1 MSDVEGPIHRSILH
15 YLRMVL
21 PAGFL
26 VHHCANKPRS
36 KQQGGKEKALGAI
49 RGWPDLEIHGQDDAG
64 TPRLWLFEVKPP
76 RVTVPSYQTELHD
89 RLRDIGWKV
98 AVVRSIDD
106 AERWL
111 RTWGLLPAARDGQQ
125 TRRRA
130 A

>member
-1 MSDVEGPIHRSILH
+1 MSDVEGPIHRSVLA
-15 YLRMVL
+15 YLRQVL
-21 PAGFL
+21 PSAFI

-49 RGWPDLEIHGQDDAG
+49 RGWPDLEVHGQDESG
-64 TPRLWLFEVKPP
+64 RPCLWLFEVKPP
-76 RVTVPSYQTELHD
+76 RVSVPAYQTALHD
-89 RLRDIGWKV
+89 RLADIGWKV

-111 RTWGLLPAARDGQQ
+111 RTWGLLPAARE
-125 TRRRA
+125 TRLGREDA